1 MITLLDTEKNEAES
15 IIRYLEK
22 QNYQF
27 IDVWY
32 HDFSSEVAHHIYDN
46 YVLKVSH
53 PESRDL
59 ISCFTLLCTK
69 LKRKMLDYYG
79 KRFANLRFC

>member
-46 YVLKVSH
+46 YVLKV
-53 PESRDL
+53 
-59 ISCFTLLCTK
+59 
-69 LKRKMLDYYG
+69 
-79 KRFANLRFC
+79 N